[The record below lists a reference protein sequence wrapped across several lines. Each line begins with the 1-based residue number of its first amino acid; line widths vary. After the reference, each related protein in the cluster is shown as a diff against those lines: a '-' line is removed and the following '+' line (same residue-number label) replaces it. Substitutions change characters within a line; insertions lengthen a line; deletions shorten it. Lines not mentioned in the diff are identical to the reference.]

1 MNYKLCLQMTS
12 TAISMD
18 SGVDTLGMES
28 FVLFGEAVCFSPH
41 FLIIYSVQPAAY
53 IDKCF
58 QH

>member
-1 MNYKLCLQMTS
+1 MTS
-12 TAISMD
+12 AAISVAPE
-18 SGVDTLGMES
+18 VDTLCMES
-28 FVLFGEAVCFSPH
+28 FVLLVVKQCVFSPY